1 MRRNKMSSRA
11 KKIGKNVKKEI
22 DLLYN
27 SLFGSIILTVG
38 ITTGKT
44 VDECRKLFNEL
55 KKHPNVLPDT
65 ISGAVDYIWT
75 IFGNDD
81 LKRVRAFYVLITD
94 KLSVRSPM
102 VTFVNE
108 EESLMPLRPEGF
120 TDTNII
126 SLAAE
131 GRDYIECEYLYD
143 ENGEEIEDEQE

>member
-1 MRRNKMSSRA
+1 MSNKAS
-11 KKIGKNVKKEI
+11 KIRKNVKKEI

-44 VDECRKLFNEL
+44 VDECRKLFNDL

-65 ISGAVDYIWT
+65 ISKAVDYIWT
-75 IFGNDD
+75 IFGDD
-81 LKRVRAFYVLITD
+81 EFKRVRAFYVLVTD
-94 KLSVRSPM
+94 KLGVRSPM

-131 GRDYIECEYLYD
+131 GRDWAEVEYLYSED
-143 ENGEEIEDEQE
+143 GEEIIEDEEENK

>member
-1 MRRNKMSSRA
+1 MSSKA
-11 KKIGKNVKKEI
+11 KKIVKNVKKRV
-22 DLLYN
+22 DPLYN
-27 SLFGSIILTVG
+27 SLFGSIIMTVG

-44 VDECRKLFNEL
+44 VAECRKLFNEL
-55 KKHPNVLPDT
+55 KKNPKVVPET
-65 ISGAVDYIWT
+65 IGETVDYIWT

-94 KLSVRSPM
+94 KLGVRSPM

-131 GRDYIECEYLYD
+131 GRDWADVEYLYD
-143 ENGEEIEDEQE
+143 ENGDEIEDD

>member
-1 MRRNKMSSRA
+1 MSSKA
-11 KKIGKNVKKEI
+11 KKIVKNVKKRI
-22 DLLYN
+22 DPLFN
-27 SLFGSIILTVG
+27 SLFGSIIMTVG

-44 VDECRKLFNEL
+44 VAECRKLFNEL
-55 KKHPNVLPDT
+55 KNHPSVLPQT
-65 ISGAVDYIWT
+65 IGETVDYIWT

-94 KLSVRSPM
+94 KLGVRSPM
-102 VTFVNE
+102 VSFVDE
-108 EESLMPLRPEGF
+108 EENLMPLRPEGF

-131 GRDYIECEYLYD
+131 GRDWAEVEYLYD